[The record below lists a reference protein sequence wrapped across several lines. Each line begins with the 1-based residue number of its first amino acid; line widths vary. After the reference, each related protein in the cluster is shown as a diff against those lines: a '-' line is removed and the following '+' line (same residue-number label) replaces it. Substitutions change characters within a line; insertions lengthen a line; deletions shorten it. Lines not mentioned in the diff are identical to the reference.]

1 MLISLLCEKQH
12 FTDVFAFTILFELL
26 KSQVQIKAQRFETR
40 LCFPLRVVQETVKS
54 I

>member
-1 MLISLLCEKQH
+1 MLISLLCAKKH
-12 FTDVFAFTILFELL
+12 FTDIFDVTIIFELL
-26 KSQVQIKAQRFETR
+26 KSQVQIKGQRFEKR